1 MVIVG
6 VEIEVGKICLQER
19 GRRVEEDR
27 FHVMERDSCLMSIHC
42 VHLPYIHYVSTG
54 WTVNDGKIV
63 VAKL

>member
-27 FHVMERDSCLMSIHC
+27 FHVMERDSFLMSIHC
-42 VHLPYIHYVSTG
+42 PLQCTYVHKCKRHSV
-54 WTVNDGKIV
+54 
-63 VAKL
+63 